1 MCWYQRREETFVSIP
16 VFLWQPPKPPTA
28 TNDQQ
33 WMDCGT
39 FHLGTMA
46 DGIVYPNIKRVSFY
60 AAGVAVRGLSNEV
73 IPGLY
78 IGGYAA
84 SEDLNHLKENKITHI
99 LSLGPFTPVFPD
111 VNPSSRPPLSP
122 RPSLP
127 QQFSYKVINIGD
139 VPTENILQYFNETYE
154 FTDTA
159 LKSGGRVLIHCM
171 AGISRS
177 ATIVTAYLMRSQ
189 SMPVKQAL
197 AHLKAVRNVINP
209 NLGFFTQLEIYQDV
223 RYDVD
228 TKHAAYRRFLMANMT
243 DEREMNGYISNM
255 TLASDP
261 EKARQQ
267 AFATVTQTLL
277 ASSEQKIIRCKKC
290 RRKLVYSDNI
300 VEHQPGKGQT
310 AFSYFKRDGNINI
323 IETTTTSDPI
333 TMPNAPL
340 NPLLAQ
346 LASQA
351 STCSSYFIE
360 PMEWIPGL
368 DSEEIEGRIDCPK
381 CATKLGSYNWAGAQC
396 SCGRWII
403 PAFTIHRK
411 QVDESRVTA

>member
-1 MCWYQRREETFVSIP
+1 
-16 VFLWQPPKPPTA
+16 
-28 TNDQQ
+28 
-33 WMDCGT
+33 MDGLRHFPSC
-39 FHLGTMA
+39 LGTMA
-46 DGIVYPNIKRVSFY
+46 DEIVYPNIKGVRIN
-60 AAGVAVRGLSNEV
+60 AAGVAVRELSNEV

-99 LSLGPFTPVFPD
+99 LSLGSFTPVFPD
-111 VNPSSRPPLSP
+111 
-122 RPSLP
+122 
-127 QQFSYKVINIGD
+127 QFSYKVIDIED
-139 VPTENILQYFNETYE
+139 MPTENILQYFNETYE

-159 LKSGGRVLIHCM
+159 LKSGGHVLIHCI

-209 NLGFFTQLEIYQDV
+209 NSGFFTQLEIYQDF

-243 DEREMNGYISNM
+243 DERRLNGYISNM

-267 AFATVTQTLL
+267 TFATATQALL

-290 RRKLVYSDNI
+290 RRKLVHSDNI

-310 AFSYFKRDGNINI
+310 AFSYFKRDGNLSIT
-323 IETTTTSDPI
+323 EATTTNDPI

-368 DSEEIEGRIDCPK
+368 DSEEIEGRINCPK
-381 CATKLGSYNWAGAQC
+381 CAAKLGSYNWAGAQC